1 MSTHWAF
8 TRVRYPCARA
18 IEVLLVFLVISGCAT
33 ITKERI
39 DEATLSPAKNDRLA
53 LPMTVELLV
62 YIPTGINGVERTYGG
77 VKVGVED
84 KLDEMVISAAR
95 KYFKNA
101 DHYAKDRPAHLALLV
116 KGHALLHPGT
126 YSGIAVTAYVEGAFY
141 RANGKLVY
149 EGRSQATEE
158 ILDRNEETL
167 LNALHNTHA
176 KAAMKLFEELV
187 ANHVKELTQMTS
199 ENSMGSF
206 DLPKIN
212 SKFEIEKFSSG
223 SGILVSP
230 KGHIVTSQHV
240 VDNCVTIAVTMNG
253 AEEEVKIVAVDVKND
268 IALLS
273 SNLVSER
280 FARFPDK
287 PSEAR
292 LGEEIITLGYP
303 LTGVL
308 SSEPS
313 LSVGNVSALAGIRD
327 DKGVYQITAPVQPG
341 NSGGPLLTK
350 SGALRG
356 MVKGKLNALLVADRV
371 GDIPQNVNFAIKEH
385 VLLEFLKSHDVP
397 FLADMSDAKTL
408 ETPDLA
414 EAATKFTTKL
424 TCSGI
429 KAENLVIHVND
440 YADR

>member
-1 MSTHWAF
+1 MSTHQGF
-8 TRVRYPCARA
+8 SCVRRFCTRA
-18 IEVLLVFLVISGCAT
+18 IEVFFVFLVMGGCAT

-39 DEATLSPAKNDRLA
+39 DEETLSPAKNSRLT
-53 LPMTVELLV
+53 LPMTVDLLV
-62 YIPTGINGVERTYGG
+62 YIPTGINGVQRTYGG
-77 VKVGVED
+77 VKVGVEE

-101 DHYAKDRPAHLALLV
+101 DHYGKDKPAHLALLV

-141 RANGKLVY
+141 NPKGKLVY

-158 ILDRNEETL
+158 ILNRDEETL

-187 ANHVKELTQMTS
+187 ADRVKELTLLAS
-199 ENSMGSF
+199 ENLTGSF

-240 VDNCVTIAVTMNG
+240 VNNCVTIAVSMNG
-253 AEEEVKIVAVDVKND
+253 TEEEAKVVAVDVKND

-273 SNLVSER
+273 SNLLSER
-280 FARFPDK
+280 FARFLDK
-287 PSEAR
+287 TSEAR
-292 LGEEIITLGYP
+292 LGEEIVTLGYP

-327 DKGVYQITAPVQPG
+327 DKGVYQFTAPVQPG
-341 NSGGPLLTK
+341 SSGGPLLTK

-356 MVKGKLNALLVADRV
+356 MVKGKLNALLVADKV
-371 GDIPQNVNFAIKEH
+371 GDIPQNVNFAVKEH
-385 VLLEFLKSHDVP
+385 VLLNFLKSQNVP
-397 FLADMSDAKTL
+397 LQADISDAQSL

-429 KAENLVIHVND
+429 KAENLVIHVNE